1 MAVDMR
7 TEVTKLA
14 ADWSRRGHD
23 LAFGVGVANGPV
35 CNLAARLCSEAKAG
49 QILVSKRVHGRIEQ
63 HVVAEPLGELALKG
77 FHRNVQAFN
86 VTGLKPA

>member
-1 MAVDMR
+1 MEIQSLIRAVSAIL
-7 TEVTKLA
+7 VVA
-14 ADWSRRGHD
+14 ATGAIVMIVAMPGTH
-23 LAFGVGVANGPV
+23 VG
-35 CNLAARLCSEAKAG
+35 KAG